1 MKNSLFLAVM
11 ALFLVCGC
19 YNVEPP
25 KKPDDLLSEDQMVNV
40 IVDMAI
46 MSAAKGVNKKKIE
59 DNGIVPETYIYKKNN
74 IDSLSF
80 SESNLYYAFHLP
92 IYNRIYARVKDTLN
106 KKKAFYQSIEDR
118 EKKEQNKID
127 SLKRSGLKKEASLNV
142 DSLSIGSDK

>member
-19 YNVEPP
+19 YNIEPP
-25 KKPDDLLSEDQMVNV
+25 KKPKNLLSEDQMVNV

-59 DNGIVPETYIYKKNN
+59 DNGIVPETYIYKRNN

-80 SESNLYYAFHLP
+80 AESNLYYTFD
-92 IYNRIYARVKDTLN
+92 IQTYNRIYARVKDTLN

-127 SLKRSGLKKEASLNV
+127 SLKRAGLKKEASLNV
-142 DSLSIGSDK
+142 DSLSISNDN